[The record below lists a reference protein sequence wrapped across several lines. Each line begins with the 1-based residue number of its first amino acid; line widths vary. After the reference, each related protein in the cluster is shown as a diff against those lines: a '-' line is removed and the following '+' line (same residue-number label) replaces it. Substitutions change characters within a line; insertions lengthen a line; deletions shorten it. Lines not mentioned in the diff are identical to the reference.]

1 MSSKKRKTR
10 KKSTPQKKKC
20 ISTRALIIIIAAVLL
35 VAAAITVTVILV
47 NKNKNATEGWQQITA
62 TDVDESI
69 SKLFIFEYDVT
80 DKNEIAE
87 ISRVYSDALK
97 RAYAIFSTEG
107 IDDDTA
113 DASIVGLSSLNL
125 SAGVPIS
132 VSEELYRALELV
144 KIDRTRT
151 VFLGPVY
158 ERYRNVFSS
167 ISPSS
172 AVAIDPTKNEYEA
185 RVCESII
192 SFAGDGNSIYYD
204 LTLDNTVVLQI
215 SAEYHGL
222 LDDIGTHNYLD
233 FGWMRD
239 AFIVDTI
246 ADTLTREGYTNGTVS
261 SYSGFTRNLDT
272 DAEEYTFGL
281 YDLFRNSVYLAASV
295 SYTGAIS
302 TVTYKTFAM
311 NSIDKKFLYEYSN
324 GDVTHGYID
333 RSTGQPV
340 NASDMM
346 VFHSKTKSCAEI
358 AVETAHC
365 FITEEEDKSDIEALI
380 AAGIGA
386 IWCDGTIINYTS
398 DDVKIFDLF
407 SSDSLN
413 IHYSTT
419 K

>member
-10 KKSTPQKKKC
+10 KKVTPKKKKL
-20 ISTRALIIIIAAVLL
+20 INKRTLIIAIAALL
-35 VAAAITVTVILV
+35 VIAAAITVTVILV
-47 NKNKNATEGWQQITA
+47 NKDKTGKSGWQQITA

-80 DKNEIAE
+80 DETDVNAL
-87 ISRVYSDALK
+87 SRAYSEALK
-97 RAYAIFSTEG
+97 RAYATFSSEE
-107 IDDDTA
+107 IDDENEG
-113 DASIVGLSSLNL
+113 IVGLSALNR
-125 SAGVPIS
+125 SVGVPIT

-144 KIDRTRT
+144 QADSTRS

-158 ERYRNVFSS
+158 ERYRNVFSA
-167 ISPSS
+167 ISPSA
-172 AVAIDPTKNEYEA
+172 AVAVDPTKNEDEA
-185 RVCESII
+185 RVCESIAALAANR
-192 SFAGDGNSIYYD
+192 SNIYYD
-204 LTLDNTVVLQI
+204 LTQDNTVVLYL
-215 SAEYHGL
+215 SAEYHAL
-222 LDDIGTHNYLD
+222 LDDIGTQNYLD

-239 AFIVDTI
+239 AFIVDSI
-246 ADTLTREGYTNGTVS
+246 ANSLSFDGYTNGTIA

-272 DAEEYTFGL
+272 DDEDYTFGL

-295 SYTGAIS
+295 SYKGAIS

-311 NSIDKKFLYEYSN
+311 NSVDKQFLCEYSN

-333 RSTGQPV
+333 RTTGQPL

-365 FITEEEDKSDIEALI
+365 FITEEENKSDIEALI

-386 IWCDGTIINYTS
+386 IWCDGTVINYTS
-398 DDVKIFDLF
+398 GDVTIFDLF
-407 SSDSLN
+407 TSDSLN